1 MTVTPEVIRE
11 ILKTLDHKNDALWTD
26 DGSPKVGEIQRLA
39 NDKTITRAEINEA
52 QPGFGRIIAVAV
64 ADDAGD
70 EPTEGI
76 GSGPDPSIVLKTTDT
91 PPPPGFDAKIEP
103 EVNGPGE
110 PLSEIEV
117 RAILVRRIADA
128 EQAVMDAKA
137 RVASAQADVIRAEQ
151 RHARAIADCQRKYP
165 PISAAENIKRHLAS
179 QQEALRQRV
188 EGDGN
193 VSQIDT
199 SMGQSN
205 KRGWTR
211 PLRSAA

>member
-11 ILKTLDHKNDALWTD
+11 VLKSLDHKNDALWTD
-26 DGSPKVGEIQRLA
+26 DGSPLVGEIQRLT
-39 NDKTITRAEINEA
+39 NDKTVTRAEINEA
-52 QPGFGRIIAVAV
+52 QPGFTRIIAVAV
-64 ADDAGD
+64 ADDAAD

-76 GSGPDPSIVLKTTDT
+76 GSAPAPEIVLKTTDT
-91 PPPPGFDAKIEP
+91 PPPFDARLEP
-103 EVNGPGE
+103 EVNGQGPA
-110 PLSEIEV
+110 LSEIEV

-128 EQAVMDAKA
+128 EQAVMDAKG
-137 RVASAQADVIRAEQ
+137 RVAAAQADVIRAEQ

-165 PISAAENIKRHLAS
+165 PLTAAENIKRHLAS

-188 EGDGN
+188 EGDGG

-211 PLRSAA
+211 PFKTAA